1 MTSTKNLKDIALG
14 QENCKILGRLTR
26 LWDSRNMRSK
36 SADSLISIDGIIID
50 ENESISPFQFYIT
63 PHVLITILIPFSSIL

>member
-1 MTSTKNLKDIALG
+1 MSSTKKLKDIASG
-14 QENCKILGRLTR
+14 QQNCKVVGRLTR

-50 ENESISPFQFYIT
+50 ENVSTFDFNSLL
-63 PHVLITILIPFSSIL
+63 HSS

>member
-1 MTSTKNLKDIALG
+1 MTSAKKLKDIALG
-14 QENCKILGRLTR
+14 QLNCKILGRLIR

-50 ENESISPFQFYIT
+50 ENESIFYFQFYIT
-63 PHVLITILIPFSSIL
+63 PHLLIKLLIPFCSIL